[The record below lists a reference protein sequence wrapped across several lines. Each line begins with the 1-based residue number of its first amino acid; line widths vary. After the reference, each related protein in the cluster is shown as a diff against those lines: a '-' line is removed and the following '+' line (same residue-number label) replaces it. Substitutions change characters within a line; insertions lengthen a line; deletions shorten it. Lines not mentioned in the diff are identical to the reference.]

1 MQAVVS
7 DSYSIIYRAIKS
19 LLVDLMIFYIGEPF
33 KRTVTSNLVECAVDD
48 LTYLVAL
55 RVRSPER
62 RNWPTPFPNPSRL

>member
-19 LLVDLMIFYIGEPF
+19 LLVDLMILYIGEPF

-48 LTYLVAL
+48 HTYLVAL

-62 RNWPTPFPNPSRL
+62 RNWPKPFPNPIRL

>member
-55 RVRSPER
+55 
-62 RNWPTPFPNPSRL
+62 